1 MTTQPIL
8 LTILLLITQLAVA
21 QKVEVPTQVRFADM
35 ELDLTADARKKIQT
49 DVDALTRYEK
59 YFNAKVDRIDTY
71 FPLIEQVLREEGVPE
86 DIKYLVIQESS
97 LVGDAVS
104 SSNAVG
110 YWQFK
115 EATGKEVG
123 LTINGAIDERMNII
137 TATRG
142 AARYFKNNNKY
153 FDNWLYSLMAYY
165 EGPGGAIKKADKA
178 EYGKK
183 QMRLRG
189 NTHWYVLKFLAH
201 KFAFEQA
208 IGKHRA
214 QTQLTVYT
222 EGNGKTLDDIAR
234 EFQLTA
240 ADLEPYNKW
249 VRQRRIP
256 NDKQYYVIIPSSQG
270 TPYEAPI
277 AATTQETVP
286 GTQRATIAQSD
297 VTGEPSNPTSFEE
310 YTSTAEF
317 PIIEESRRGEGW
329 VTVNN
334 TPGIIAQEGETVRTL
349 AQRAGI
355 SPSQLVRYN
364 DLTNEQGSIVAGK
377 PYYTR
382 QKGNRGSAHY
392 HVMQSGESL
401 WDVSQRVGIKL
412 KKLMRNNRIEKGETL
427 RPGRVLWLR
436 FIRPERVPIA
446 YQEVDDTLGAETP
459 LVAQQNFTPTGDDRP
474 QPGLSAQSTS
484 EKAVED
490 AWSNTESEQEASER
504 PASVFAEENDSTATI
519 FTEEETKAEVTLK
532 ESASS
537 EEETWKAVQP
547 QGIPDTHTVASGET
561 WYSIAKQY
569 QLSMLQLTQYNGHN
583 IGDPLQE
590 GQTLR
595 LTPPDQPKRN
605 EPAVD
610 YHEVQP
616 GETMYQV
623 ARQYDVSIQDL
634 MEWNRKKSFTLTVGE
649 KLQVTAQPNKA
660 SGISKNR

>member
-21 QKVEVPTQVRFADM
+21 QKVEVPTKVRFADM

-71 FPLIEQVLREEGVPE
+71 FPLIEQVLREENVPE

-123 LTINGAIDERMNII
+123 LTINGAVDERMNII

-165 EGPGGAIKKADKA
+165 EGPGGALKKADKA
-178 EYGKK
+178 ENGKK

-208 IGKHRA
+208 IGRHQAK
-214 QTQLTVYT
+214 TQLTVYT

-256 NDKQYYVIIPSSQG
+256 DDKQYYVIIPSSQG

-277 AATTQETVP
+277 ATQEPTP
-286 GTQRATIAQSD
+286 RTKRPAIAQEETPSD
-297 VTGEPSNPTSFEE
+297 LTNPTNFEE
-310 YTSTAEF
+310 YTSTANF
-317 PIIEESRRGEGW
+317 PIIEDSRRSEGL

-334 TPGIIAQEGETVRTL
+334 TPGIIAREGETVRTL

-355 SPSQLVRYN
+355 SPSKLVRYN
-364 DLTNEQGSIVAGK
+364 DLTSEQGSIIPGK

-392 HVMQSGESL
+392 HVAQPGESL

-412 KKLMRNNRIEKGETL
+412 KKLVRNNRIEKNESL
-427 RPGRVLWLR
+427 QPGRVLWLR
-436 FIRPERVPIA
+436 FIRPERVPVA
-446 YQEVDDTLGAETP
+446 YQEVDGIQEAEAP
-459 LVAQQNFTPTGDDRP
+459 LVVQPTPDDDRS
-474 QPGLSAQSTS
+474 QPVSTQNTS
-484 EKAVED
+484 EEAIED
-490 AWSNTESEQEASER
+490 AWSNTTSEQEASE
-504 PASVFAEENDSTATI
+504 PIASVFVEEEEADNATATPV
-519 FTEEETKAEVTLK
+519 EKETKAETAP
-532 ESASS
+532 EEPTSS
-537 EEETWKAVQP
+537 EEEVWKAVQP
-547 QGIPDTHTVASGET
+547 QGIPDTHTVQSGET

-569 QLSMLQLTQYNGHN
+569 QLSMLQLTQYNGRN

-595 LTPPDQPKRN
+595 LTPSEQPKPN
-605 EPAVD
+605 EPSVA

-623 ARQYDVSIQDL
+623 AQQYNVSIQDL
-634 MEWNRKKSFTLTVGE
+634 MEWNRKKSFNLTVGE
-649 KLQVTAQPNKA
+649 KLKVTEQPNET
-660 SGISKNR
+660 SGISKNQ

>member
-1 MTTQPIL
+1 MTIQPIF
-8 LTILLLITQLAVA
+8 LTILLLITQLATA

-35 ELDLTADARKKIQT
+35 ELDLTADAREKIQT

-71 FPLIEQVLREEGVPE
+71 FPLIEQVLKEENVPE

-123 LTINGAIDERMNII
+123 LTINGAVDERMNII

-165 EGPGGAIKKADKA
+165 EGPGGALKKANKA

-208 IGKHRA
+208 IGRHQA

-234 EFQLTA
+234 EFQLTG

-256 NDKQYYVIIPSSQG
+256 SDKQYYVIIPSSQG
-270 TPYEAPI
+270 TPYEAPL
-277 AATTQETVP
+277 ATQEPTPRNKRPAV
-286 GTQRATIAQSD
+286 AQDETAS
-297 VTGEPSNPTSFEE
+297 EPTNPTNFEE
-310 YTSTAEF
+310 YTSTQNF
-317 PIIEESRRGEGW
+317 PIIEESGRGEGL

-334 TPGIIAQEGETVRTL
+334 TPGIIAREDETVRTL

-355 SPSQLVRYN
+355 SPSKLVRYN

-377 PYYTR
+377 PYYTH

-392 HVMQSGESL
+392 HVAQPGESL
-401 WDVSQRVGIKL
+401 WEISQRVGIKL
-412 KKLMRNNRIEKGETL
+412 KKLMRNNRIEKNESL
-427 RPGRVLWLR
+427 QPGRVLWLR
-436 FIRPERVPIA
+436 FIRPARVPIA
-446 YQEVDDTLGAETP
+446 YQKVDDTLESETP
-459 LVAQQNFTPTGDDRP
+459 WVAQQRFTPTDDARP
-474 QPGLSAQSTS
+474 QPGSTAQNTA
-484 EKAVED
+484 EKAVEE
-490 AWSNTESEQEASER
+490 AWSNADFSDEVSER
-504 PASVFAEENDSTATI
+504 AAPAPAEDRATASLV
-519 FTEEETKAEVTLK
+519 EEETKEEAILE
-532 ESASS
+532 EPASS
-537 EEETWKAVQP
+537 EEEVWKAVQP
-547 QGIPDTHTVASGET
+547 QGIPDTHTVQSGET

-595 LTPPDQPKRN
+595 LTPSDQPKRS
-605 EPAVD
+605 ESSVA

-634 MEWNRKKSFTLTVGE
+634 MEWNQKKSFNLTVGE
-649 KLQVTAQPNKA
+649 KLQITAQPSET
-660 SGISKNR
+660 SGISRNR

>member
-21 QKVEVPTQVRFADM
+21 QKVEVPTRVRFADM

-71 FPLIEQVLREEGVPE
+71 FPLIEQVLQEEGVPE

-123 LTINGAIDERMNII
+123 LTINGAVDERMNII

-165 EGPGGAIKKADKA
+165 EGPGGALKKADKA
-178 EYGKK
+178 EHGKK

-208 IGKHRA
+208 IGRHQA

-270 TPYEAPI
+270 APYEAPL
-277 AATTQETVP
+277 ATQEPTP
-286 GTQRATIAQSD
+286 RTNRPAITQEETPSD
-297 VTGEPSNPTSFEE
+297 PTNPTNFEE
-310 YTSTAEF
+310 YTSTQNF
-317 PIIEESRRGEGW
+317 PIIEESGRGEGL

-334 TPGIIAQEGETVRTL
+334 ISGIIAQEGETVRTL

-355 SPSQLVRYN
+355 SPSKLVHYN

-382 QKGNRGSAHY
+382 QKANRGSAHY
-392 HVMQSGESL
+392 HVAQPGENL
-401 WDVSQRVGIKL
+401 WEISQRVGIKL
-412 KKLMRNNRIEKGETL
+412 KKLMRNNRIEKNESL
-427 RPGRVLWLR
+427 QPGRVLWLR
-436 FIRPERVPIA
+436 FIRPARVPIA
-446 YQEVDDTLGAETP
+446 YQEVDGIRKAETS
-459 LVAQQNFTPTGDDRP
+459 LTAQQESFTPDDDRS
-474 QPGLSAQSTS
+474 QPGLSVQNTS

-490 AWSNTESEQEASER
+490 AWSNVESKQEASER
-504 PASVFAEENDSTATI
+504 PASVFVEENDSATI
-519 FTEEETKAEVTLK
+519 TSAEEETRAATPPE
-532 ESASS
+532 EPASS
-537 EEETWKAVQP
+537 EEEVWKAVQP
-547 QGIPDTHTVASGET
+547 QGIPDTHTVQSGET

-595 LTPPDQPKRN
+595 LTPSDQPRRN
-605 EPAVD
+605 EPSVA

-623 ARQYDVSIQDL
+623 ARQYNVSIQDL
-634 MEWNRKKSFTLTVGE
+634 MEWNRKKNFTLTVGE
-649 KLQVTAQPNKA
+649 KLQVTAQPNET
-660 SGISKNR
+660 SGISKKR